1 MGANRSSGWRT
12 VAGEMRVHLPC
23 VVMGGLVIV
32 QMDVCHRS
40 GDGAHLDCNG

>member
-1 MGANRSSGWRT
+1 VEVDRSRGCSMTRK
-12 VAGEMRVHLPC
+12 MRVHLPR
-23 VVMGGLVIV
+23 VVMGRLVVV

>member
-1 MGANRSSGWRT
+1 MGVNRSSGWRT